1 MRRKFGDLVRESK
14 GYEGFLNGETESK
27 DYVLIPINQICC
39 RSVNKYV
46 DKQDGAESLKR
57 SIKSLGLIEPII
69 VIRIDEYKEKIK
81 DLSEEDLQ
89 YLTQMEELG
98 CKYFIS
104 SGHRRFKA
112 FISLA
117 LKRDMYPGNQ
127 IMNLYSEDTASKI
140 QEYYDQRAEGF
151 PDGFKAEYA
160 FYEIPCKIEKRLIEN
175 ENDFYNQ
182 SNSTQRELTNYEII
196 INAIDSLKTSGQM
209 KEYETAAVN
218 KVVDELSPRKTTEWL
233 NNYVK
238 EGLLEKKQVNS
249 LDNEEQKK
257 ELLKTIPVESVGKTK
272 NVIAQL
278 ISEYI
283 ANDSGRNISPAK
295 IGATVTMLEQIE
307 RLQEYINYDL
317 MSYVYAGEM
326 NFNEAFEISRITEKL
341 LNEKG
346 KKDVETILINPLET
360 ARDKNQEIFKDNENN
375 SQNDKEQEYIKLSDI
390 SKKAVKDLKA
400 KYSKKKKEKR
410 LSYTNSEL
418 IEFLYA
424 IDRGDMTA
432 REAIQLIEK
441 LNKD

>member
-127 IMNLYSEDTASKI
+127 IMNLYSEDTANKI

-238 EGLLEKKQVNS
+238 EGLLEKKQVNN

-375 SQNDKEQEYIKLSDI
+375 GQNDKEQEYIKLSDI

-410 LSYTNSEL
+410 LSYTNGEL